1 MRSDKRGGSLT
12 KSSLFPFC
20 IRPPIQLYCGL
31 KGFQNCKCTVHYAP
45 CLWRNTSAS
54 RSKFKETPFKV
65 KWQGKYWSNWFCSIH
80 VHSILI
86 SLTFF
91 FFDMKFYWGDLN
103 LVSTMIIQQIP
114 LSSYQI
120 HYVPHIYHCS
130 TNKTYPQ
137 SDVFFCKEAICK
149 ACLSCTLNIPDSQ
162 IFEQPTFETSILRKV
177 IKNCHRAGICWCQLN
192 SNLTDNNSTFTLLSY
207 THEGFRLRR
216 APSSIFAPAAEEN
229 R

>member
-91 FFDMKFYWGDLN
+91 FLMW
-103 LVSTMIIQQIP
+103 
-114 LSSYQI
+114 
-120 HYVPHIYHCS
+120 
-130 TNKTYPQ
+130 
-137 SDVFFCKEAICK
+137 
-149 ACLSCTLNIPDSQ
+149 
-162 IFEQPTFETSILRKV
+162 
-177 IKNCHRAGICWCQLN
+177 
-192 SNLTDNNSTFTLLSY
+192 NSTEETWTLWQPWSFNRFHCPAIKFTMCLTNITAAQTKP
-207 THEGFRLRR
+207 THKVMSSSVRR
-216 APSSIFAPAAEEN
+216 QFAKPVLAVP
-229 R
+229 

>member
-45 CLWRNTSAS
+45 CLWRNTSTS

-91 FFDMKFYWGDLN
+91 FK
-103 LVSTMIIQQIP
+103 
-114 LSSYQI
+114 
-120 HYVPHIYHCS
+120 C
-130 TNKTYPQ
+130 
-137 SDVFFCKEAICK
+137 E
-149 ACLSCTLNIPDSQ
+149 
-162 IFEQPTFETSILRKV
+162 IL
-177 IKNCHRAGICWCQLN
+177 
-192 SNLTDNNSTFTLLSY
+192 
-207 THEGFRLRR
+207 LRR
-216 APSSIFAPAAEEN
+216 PEPCSNHDHSTDSIVQLSNSLCAPQISLQHKQNLPTK
-229 R
+229 